1 VDQILTVKLHLE
13 VVVLAQLVET
23 LVLAQL
29 VDQVV

>member
-13 VVVLAQLVET
+13 VVVLELLVET
-23 LVLAQL
+23 LVPAQL